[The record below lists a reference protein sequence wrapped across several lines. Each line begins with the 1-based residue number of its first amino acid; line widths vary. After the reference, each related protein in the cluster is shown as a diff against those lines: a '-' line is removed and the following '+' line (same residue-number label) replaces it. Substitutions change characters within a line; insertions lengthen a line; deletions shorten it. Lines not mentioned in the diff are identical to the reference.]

1 MGRADR
7 YSTHVEPYL
16 DDISRWRTTMTEEQ
30 IAQKLGI
37 AKSTF
42 QKYKQDYPELN
53 EICKFGNKKKCDEVW
68 SSLFKRAV
76 GYDIPQFKEVIDK
89 DGMVRRLEKPPIH
102 IPADIKAITLILSNL
117 DKAFHMDD
125 SEVLQIKKMLAELNK
140 NSEGSDSDWES
151 LH

>member
-125 SEVLQIKKMLAELNK
+125 SEVLQIKKMLAELKK